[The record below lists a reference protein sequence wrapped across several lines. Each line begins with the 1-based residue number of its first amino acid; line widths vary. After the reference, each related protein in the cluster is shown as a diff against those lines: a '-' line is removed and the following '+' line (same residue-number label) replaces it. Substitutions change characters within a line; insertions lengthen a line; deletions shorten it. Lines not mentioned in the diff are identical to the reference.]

1 MRWGGETVEFRVLG
15 PVEADADGVR
25 IDLGPRRRRFVF
37 AVLALEVNRPVT
49 VDRLIELAW
58 PGEPPRTAEHAVIV
72 HMSQLRT
79 TLAQVAA
86 GAAEIVRQGRGYTL
100 VADAPSVD
108 AYRFRLLVDGA
119 RSAPDDAGAAA
130 LLDRALGLWRGDPLS
145 CCAPEG
151 AEATLCR
158 GLAEARLTAIEDRA
172 DTRLRLGL
180 HRELLDELSDLVGRH
195 PLRERLAGQLM
206 LALHRDG
213 RTGDAL
219 AVYATIRDRLADEV
233 GLDPGPHLRELQGAV
248 LRGDPRIDVPTAAPP
263 AAAPPAEVP
272 AIAEPSPSLRVAVV
286 DDHPL
291 FRAGMRIALETGT
304 EMTVVAE
311 AGDAAGAVAAIGPTQ
326 PDVVVMDL
334 HLPDASGVQA
344 TREVLACHPPTAIL
358 MMTMST
364 EDTDVID
371 ALRAGARGYVLK
383 SAGRDEV
390 LNAVRTVAQGGA
402 VFSADVA
409 TRLATIAS
417 YAPTVSLGRTTG
429 GIAQ

>member
-1 MRWGGETVEFRVLG
+1 VEFRVLG
-15 PVEADADGVR
+15 PVEAYADGVR
-25 IDLGPRRRRFVF
+25 IDLGPRRRRFVL
-37 AVLALEVNRPVT
+37 AVLALDVNRPVT
-49 VDRLIELAW
+49 VDRLIELTW
-58 PGEPPRTAEHAVIV
+58 PIDLPRTAEHAITV

-79 TLAQVAA
+79 TLAQVSA
-86 GAAEIVRQGRGYTL
+86 GTAEIVRKGRGYTL
-100 VADAPSVD
+100 VAHPSSVD
-108 AYRFRLLVDGA
+108 AYQFRTLVDNA
-119 RSAPDDAGAAA
+119 RTAADDTEAAA
-130 LLDRALGLWRGDPLS
+130 LLDRALGLWRGEAMA
-145 CCAPEG
+145 CCIPDG
-151 AEATLCR
+151 ADAALCR

-172 DTRLRLGL
+172 DARLRLGL
-180 HRELLDELSDLVGRH
+180 HRALVDELSDLVGRH

-213 RTGDAL
+213 RSGDAL
-219 AVYATIRDRLADEV
+219 AVYATTRDRLADEL
-233 GLDPGPHLRELQGAV
+233 GLDPSPHLQALQSAV
-248 LRGDPRIDVPTAAPP
+248 LRGDPDIDPPTAVPSNTAGALPTTAPTHDLR
-263 AAAPPAEVP
+263 
-272 AIAEPSPSLRVAVV
+272 IALV

-304 EMTVVAE
+304 GMTVVAE
-311 AGDAAGAVAAIGPTQ
+311 AGDVASAVAAIGSAQ

-344 TREVLACHPPTAIL
+344 TREILACHPRTAIL

-364 EDTDVID
+364 EDTAVVD

-409 TRLATIAS
+409 RRLAAIAS
-417 YAPTVSLGRTTG
+417 YPPTAST
-429 GIAQ
+429 

>member
-1 MRWGGETVEFRVLG
+1 VEFRVLG
-15 PVEADADGVR
+15 PVEACADGVR
-25 IDLGPRRRRFVF
+25 IDLGPRRRRFML

-49 VDRLIELAW
+49 VDRLIELSW
-58 PGEPPRTAEHAVIV
+58 PGELPRTAEHAVVV

-79 TLAQVAA
+79 TLAQVA
-86 GAAEIVRQGRGYTL
+86 GGSAEIVRNGRAYTL
-100 VADAPSVD
+100 VADASSVD
-108 AYRFRLLVDGA
+108 AHRFRALVDSA
-119 RSAPDDAGAAA
+119 RTAAGDSEAVA
-130 LLDRALGLWRGDPLS
+130 LLDRALGLWRGDALS
-145 CCAPEG
+145 CCAPDG
-151 AEATLCR
+151 ADATLGR

-172 DTRLRLGL
+172 DARLRLGL

-213 RTGDAL
+213 RSGDAL
-219 AVYATIRDRLADEV
+219 AVYATTRDRLADDV
-233 GLDPGPHLRELQGAV
+233 GLDPGPQLRDLQRAVLQG
-248 LRGDPRIDVPTAAPP
+248 DPGISAPP
-263 AAAPPAEVP
+263 AAAPPADAGSGANAGP
-272 AIAEPSPSLRVAVV
+272 GLRIVVV

-304 EMTVVAE
+304 GMTVVAE
-311 AGDAAGAVAAIGPTQ
+311 AGDAAGAVAAIGPAR

-344 TREVLACHPPTAIL
+344 TREVLARHPGTAIL
-358 MMTMST
+358 MMTMSA
-364 EDTDVID
+364 EDADVID

-390 LNAVRTVAQGGA
+390 LNAVRTVAHGGA

-409 TRLATIAS
+409 ARLAAIAS
-417 YAPTVSLGRTTG
+417 YRITR
-429 GIAQ
+429 